1 MTTLQLSLR
10 QQITKSYQQQTV
22 TFTHFSDFAEDYKRQ
37 LEQGEILTER
47 KVKYSEETIRQYKAA
62 IDHFKDFEALM
73 ESRFRVNE
81 ITGDILRVYERY
93 LTSKALSMNSVSL
106 YISKLK
112 AICNVLLDKGISYNQ
127 VRVLTPKDKPT
138 KVSLSLSE
146 LKKMREA
153 ELTDSEVKVLD
164 VFLLLCFTGLRYST
178 LQKFLKAPTSY
189 IHEYE
194 AYSYISIYADKT
206 NDEAVIPLSQEVV
219 NILNKYQSKVP
230 IYSEQ
235 YLNKTIKVIGRKARL
250 DNGIPVRI
258 TKGGVN
264 TETIVPKFSLIS
276 SHSGRRSMVTNA
288 KRWISDKSAL
298 MAVLNHKSEAMLAN
312 YDKSAVLEK
321 VIPIFGNEFF
331 NQTI

>member
-22 TFTHFSDFAEDYKRQ
+22 TFTHFSDFADDYKRQ
-37 LEQGEILTER
+37 LEEGEILTDR

-62 IDHFKDFEALM
+62 IDHFKEFEALM

-138 KVSLSLSE
+138 KVSLSLTE

-153 ELTDSEVKVLD
+153 ELTDSETRVMD
-164 VFLLLCFTGLRYST
+164 VFMVQSFTGLRYKFLCKFLSNPMAYIKDNEGKNYIDIVSDKNNEQSIIPLHPQVVRI
-178 LQKFLKAPTSY
+178 LQK
-189 IHEYE
+189 
-194 AYSYISIYADKT
+194 YSG
-206 NDEAVIPLSQEVV
+206 EM
-219 NILNKYQSKVP
+219 P

-235 YLNKTIKVIGRKARL
+235 YVNKAIKVIGRKS
-250 DNGIPVRI
+250 GIDQLIPKRI
-258 TKGGVN
+258 VKGGAMI
-264 TETIVPKFSLIS
+264 EELIPKYTILSTHSARSAFITNLKKFTSNNEAVRMASGHS
-276 SHSGRRSMVTNA
+276 SDIQLLNYVRSS
-288 KRWISDKSAL
+288 K
-298 MAVLNHKSEAMLAN
+298 
-312 YDKSAVLEK
+312 LERAQ
-321 VIPIFGNEFF
+321 PLFECEFF
-331 NQTI
+331 MKEF